1 MILASMPS
9 HSARIAKWNARY
21 AARERPAEPDPSP
34 LLTRALAGVPA
45 GRALDLACGAGRHAL
60 WLAARGWR
68 VAAVDGAPA
77 ALEQLLARAGE
88 AGCRERIETHVADL
102 EAEPPAF
109 TIAAAAYDLIVD
121 CQFLH
126 RPLFPRIR
134 NGVRPGGLFVAALHI
149 PAGDGVRGHG
159 YVLERGE
166 LARLATG
173 WGWTVLHSVEREA
186 SATPDHGLGVAEIV
200 ARRPH

>member
-1 MILASMPS
+1 MTSS
-9 HSARIAKWNARY
+9 DARIARWNARY
-21 AARERPAEPDPSP
+21 AAREQPPEAGPLP
-34 LLTRALAGVPA
+34 LLTGAVAGVRP
-45 GRALDLACGAGRHAL
+45 GRALDLACGAGRHAV

-109 TIAAAAYDLIVD
+109 AIAAGAYDLIVD

-149 PAGDGVRGHG
+149 PANDGFRGHG

-166 LARLATG
+166 LARLAAG
-173 WGWTVLHSVEREA
+173 WGWTVLHSGERDSNA
-186 SATPDHGLGVAEIV
+186 ISDHGLGVAEIV
-200 ARRPH
+200 ARRPR

>member
-1 MILASMPS
+1 MTSS
-9 HSARIAKWNARY
+9 NARIARWNARY
-21 AARERPAEPDPSP
+21 AAREQQPPASPSP
-34 LLTRALAGVPA
+34 LLTRAVAGVRP
-45 GRALDLACGAGRHAL
+45 GRALDLACGAGRHAV

-68 VAAVDGAPA
+68 VAAVDGASA
-77 ALEQLLARAGE
+77 AIERLLVRAGE
-88 AGCRERIETHVADL
+88 AGCRERIEPHVADL

-126 RPLFPRIR
+126 RPLFPRSR

-149 PAGDGVRGHG
+149 PGNDGARGHG

-173 WGWTVLHSVEREA
+173 WGWTVLHSAERDS
-186 SATPDHGLGVAEIV
+186 SAMSDHGLGVAEIV
-200 ARRPH
+200 ARRPR